1 MKINGNQVTTRHER
15 PTVLGPTALLLYF
28 INDGQY
34 TDPASI
40 SGVSIFAAS
49 DNQSPSS
56 VINSD
61 GQILQSVTG
70 SVLMHFCNP
79 NSDVTSSDF
88 DPTNYNANADSSGIY
103 KLDTGK
109 FACVLNQGSVLPTG
123 LFNLSSATAVSAGGG
138 TEISN
143 RVSSTGDYI
152 DVWTVKRVA
161 GSDLDTII
169 NEFTLTEDRFFGV
182 TEPLLFRVA
191 TRLEN
196 NHVVLGSKV
205 DLKFTNEFT
214 LENANIDRSIVNLF
228 KQSLVTDPM
237 IEIYKKNQDR
247 NLGARIEVSG
257 YSDTSGYVDTTSEN
271 TVVFTLDTEALKTH
285 PKLLDGTL
293 GSMTGTYVARLKF
306 NALNQTIVSN
316 DMAFII
322 R

>member
-1 MKINGNQVTTRHER
+1 MKINGNQVVTRHER

-34 TDPASI
+34 TDPYEI
-40 SGVSIFAAS
+40 SGVSIFKAS
-49 DNQSPSS
+49 DNQFPSS
-56 VINSD
+56 VITSD
-61 GQILQSVTG
+61 GEVDLAAS
-70 SVLMHFCNP
+70 SKVLMQF
-79 NSDVTSSDF
+79 STSSSLTSDQAAF
-88 DPTNYNANADSSGIY
+88 DPSNYRPTTHGSEASGIY
-103 KLDTGK
+103 KLDVGK
-109 FACVLNQGSVLPTG
+109 YACVLNQNSVTPSG
-123 LFNLSSATAVSAGGG
+123 VFNLSGAS
-138 TEISN
+138 IIPN
-143 RVSSTGDYI
+143 RVSSTGDYL

-161 GSDLDTII
+161 GSNLDTII

-196 NHVVLGSKV
+196 NNIVLGSKV

-237 IEIYKKNQDR
+237 LEIIKKNQDR
-247 NLGARIEVSG
+247 NLPARVEVSG
-257 YSDTSGYVDTTSEN
+257 YSDTSGSVDTTSED
-271 TVVFTLDTEALKTH
+271 TVVFTFDTEALKTH
-285 PKLLDGTL
+285 PRLLDGTL
-293 GSMTGTYVARLKF
+293 GSMTGTYVVRLKF

-316 DMAFII
+316 DMAFIV

>member
-1 MKINGNQVTTRHER
+1 MKINNNQVTTRHER
-15 PTVLGPTALLLYF
+15 PTVLGPTALILYF

-34 TDPASI
+34 ADPYEI

-56 VINSD
+56 VISSD
-61 GQILQSVTG
+61 GEILPSVTG
-70 SVLMHFCNP
+70 SVLMHFS
-79 NSDVTSSDF
+79 NSAALTTDSSF
-88 DPTNYNANADSSGIY
+88 DASNYNVSDASGIY
-103 KLDTGK
+103 KLSTGK
-109 FACVLNQGSVLPTG
+109 YAVVLNDVQDTPYSV
-123 LFNLSSATAVSAGGG
+123 FNLSGDTN
-138 TEISN
+138 ISN
-143 RVSSTGDYI
+143 RVSATGDYI
-152 DVWTVKRVA
+152 DVWTLKRNT

-196 NHVVLGSKV
+196 NYLVLGSKV

-247 NLGARIEVSG
+247 NLDARVEVSG
-257 YSDTSGYVDTTSEN
+257 YAATSGLMDVTSEN
-271 TVVFTLDTEALKTH
+271 TVIFTFDTEALKTH
-285 PKLLDGTL
+285 PRLLDGTL

>member
-1 MKINGNQVTTRHER
+1 MKINGNEVTTRHER
-15 PTVLGPTALLLYF
+15 PTVLGPTALIMYF

-34 TDPASI
+34 VDPHSI
-40 SGVSIFAAS
+40 SAVSVFAAS

-56 VINSD
+56 VITSD
-61 GQILQSVTG
+61 GEIKTSVTG
-70 SVLMHFCNP
+70 SVLMNFS
-79 NSDVTSSDF
+79 NSASLTSDSVF
-88 DPTNYNANADSSGIY
+88 DASNYGADADSSGIY

-109 FACVLNQGSVLPTG
+109 YACVLDTNSVVPFG
-123 LFNLSSATAVSAGGG
+123 VFNLSGDTVIA
-138 TEISN
+138 N

-152 DVWTVKRVA
+152 DVWSVKRVA

-169 NEFTLTEDRFFGV
+169 NDFTLTEDRFFGV

-196 NHVVLGSKV
+196 NFLVLGSKV

-214 LENANIDRSIVNLF
+214 LENANIDSSITNLF
-228 KQSLVTDPM
+228 KQSLVTQPM
-237 IEIYKKNQDR
+237 LEIYKKNQDR
-247 NLGARIEVSG
+247 NLDARVEVSG
-257 YSDTSGYVDTTSEN
+257 YSATSGVMDTTSEN
-271 TVVFTLDTEALKTH
+271 TIIFNFDTEALKTH

>member
-15 PTVLGPTALLLYF
+15 PTVLGPTALILYF

-34 TDPASI
+34 ADPYEI
-40 SGVSIFAAS
+40 SGVSVFAAS

-61 GQILQSVTG
+61 GEIKSDVTG
-70 SVLMHFCNP
+70 SVLMHFSNP
-79 NSDVTSSDF
+79 SAITSHSSF
-88 DPTNYNANADSSGIY
+88 DASNYNVQDASGIY
-103 KLDTGK
+103 KLSTGK
-109 FACVLNQGSVLPTG
+109 YAVVLNDVNDTPSGV
-123 LFNLSSATAVSAGGG
+123 FNLSGDTTILNGVSA
-138 TEISN
+138 
-143 RVSSTGDYI
+143 TGDYI
-152 DVWTVKRVA
+152 DVWTLKRNA

-196 NHVVLGSKV
+196 NHLVLGSKV

-237 IEIYKKNQDR
+237 LEIYKKNQDR
-247 NLGARIEVSG
+247 NLEARVEVSG
-257 YSDTSGYVDTTSEN
+257 YAATSGLMDTTSEN
-271 TVVFTLDTEALKTH
+271 TVIFTFDTEALKTH
-285 PKLLDGTL
+285 PSLLDGTL

-306 NALNQTIVSN
+306 DALNQTIVSN

>member
-1 MKINGNQVTTRHER
+1 MKINGNQVTTRYER

-34 TDPASI
+34 ADPYEI

-61 GQILQSVTG
+61 GEIKSDTSG
-70 SVLMHFCNP
+70 SILMHFSNP
-79 NSDVTSSDF
+79 SANTSHSSF
-88 DPTNYNANADSSGIY
+88 DASNYNVQEASGIY
-103 KLDTGK
+103 KLSTGK
-109 FACVLNQGSVLPTG
+109 YAVVLNDVQDTPYGV
-123 LFNLSSATAVSAGGG
+123 FNLSGDT
-138 TEISN
+138 TISN
-143 RVSSTGDYI
+143 RVSATGDYI
-152 DVWTVKRVA
+152 DVWTLKRNT

-196 NHVVLGSKV
+196 SYLVLGSKV

-237 IEIYKKNQDR
+237 LEIYKKNQDR
-247 NLGARIEVSG
+247 NLDARVEVSG
-257 YSDTSGYVDTTSEN
+257 YAATSGLMDTTSEN
-271 TVVFTLDTEALKTH
+271 TVIFTFDTEALKTH
-285 PKLLDGTL
+285 PSLLDGTL

-306 NALNQTIVSN
+306 TALNQTIVSN

>member
-1 MKINGNQVTTRHER
+1 MKINGNEVTTRHER
-15 PTVLGPTALLLYF
+15 PTVLGPTALILYF

-34 TDPASI
+34 TDPHAI
-40 SGVSIFAAS
+40 SGVTIFADS

-56 VINSD
+56 VVRAD
-61 GQILQSVTG
+61 GQIKNFSSV
-70 SVLMHFCNP
+70 SSQVLMHFS
-79 NSDVTSSDF
+79 NSAALTTDSAF
-88 DPTNYNANADSSGIY
+88 DASNYNANADSSGIY
-103 KLDTGK
+103 KLTTGK
-109 FACVLNQGSVLPTG
+109 FACVLNQASILPSG
-123 LFNLSSATAVSAGGG
+123 VFNLSGDTTVL
-138 TEISN
+138 N
-143 RVSSTGDYI
+143 KVSSTGDYI

-196 NHVVLGSKV
+196 NYLVLGSKT

-237 IEIYKKNQDR
+237 LEIYKKNQDR
-247 NLGARIEVSG
+247 NLDARVEVSG
-257 YSDTSGYVDTTSEN
+257 YSATSGLMDTTSEN
-271 TVVFTLDTEALKTH
+271 TVIFTFDTEALKTH

-306 NALNQTIVSN
+306 TALNQTIVSN

>member
-1 MKINGNQVTTRHER
+1 MKINGYKVTTRHER
-15 PTVLGPTALLLYF
+15 PTVLGPTALLMYF

-34 TDPASI
+34 ADPYAI

-61 GQILQSVTG
+61 GEIKSSVTG
-70 SVLMHFCNP
+70 SVLMHFSNEDTATTSIDYNP
-79 NSDVTSSDF
+79 SNVDGD
-88 DPTNYNANADSSGIY
+88 YNRIQDASGIY
-103 KLDTGK
+103 RLAEGK
-109 FACVLNQGSVLPTG
+109 YACILNQVSLLPSG
-123 LFNLSSATAVSAGGG
+123 VFNLSGNT
-138 TEISN
+138 TILN
-143 RVSSTGDYI
+143 RVDSTGDYI
-152 DVWTVKRVA
+152 DVWTVKRSSD

-214 LENANIDRSIVNLF
+214 LENANVDRSIINLF

-237 IEIYKKNQDR
+237 IEIFKKNQDR
-247 NLGARIEVSG
+247 NLPARVEVSG
-257 YSDTSGYVDTTSEN
+257 YSDTSALMDTTSEN
-271 TVVFTLDTEALKTH
+271 TVIFTLDTESLKTH
-285 PKLLDGTL
+285 PRILDGTL

-306 NALNQTIVSN
+306 TALNQTVVSN

>member
-1 MKINGNQVTTRHER
+1 VQD
-15 PTVLGPTALLLYF
+15 A
-28 INDGQY
+28 
-34 TDPASI
+34 
-40 SGVSIFAAS
+40 
-49 DNQSPSS
+49 
-56 VINSD
+56 
-61 GQILQSVTG
+61 
-70 SVLMHFCNP
+70 
-79 NSDVTSSDF
+79 
-88 DPTNYNANADSSGIY
+88 SGIY
-103 KLDTGK
+103 KLSTGK
-109 FACVLNQGSVLPTG
+109 YAVVLNDVQDTPYSV
-123 LFNLSSATAVSAGGG
+123 FNLSGDTS
-138 TEISN
+138 ISN
-143 RVSSTGDYI
+143 RVSATGDYI
-152 DVWTVKRVA
+152 DVWTLKRNT

-196 NHVVLGSKV
+196 NYLVLGSKV

-247 NLGARIEVSG
+247 NLDARVEVSG
-257 YSDTSGYVDTTSEN
+257 YAATSGLMDVTSEN
-271 TVVFTLDTEALKTH
+271 TVIFTFDTEALKTH
-285 PKLLDGTL
+285 PRLLDGTL

>member
-1 MKINGNQVTTRHER
+1 MKINNNQVTTRHER
-15 PTVLGPTALLLYF
+15 PTVLGPTALILYF

-34 TDPASI
+34 TDPEAI

-56 VINSD
+56 VISSD
-61 GQILQSVTG
+61 GEILPSV
-70 SVLMHFCNP
+70 SSNILMHFST
-79 NSDVTSSDF
+79 SDSNTTSVSF
-88 DPTNYNANADSSGIY
+88 DPSNYTVSDASGIY
-103 KLDTGK
+103 KLSTGK
-109 FACVLNQGSVLPTG
+109 YAVVLTTPDQTPSG
-123 LFNLSSATAVSAGGG
+123 LFNLST
-138 TEISN
+138 TPYSN
-143 RVSSTGDYI
+143 SIPIENTLEKTGDYI
-152 DVWTVKRVA
+152 DVWTVLRTA
-161 GSDLDTII
+161 GSDVDTII
-169 NEFTLTEDRFFGV
+169 NEFTLSEDRFFGV

-196 NHVVLGSKV
+196 NHIVLGSKV

-247 NLGARIEVSG
+247 NLDARVEVSG
-257 YSDTSGYVDTTSEN
+257 YSATSGLVDTTSEN
-271 TVVFTLDTEALKTH
+271 TVIFTFDTEELKTH
-285 PKLLDGTL
+285 PKLVDGTL

>member
-1 MKINGNQVTTRHER
+1 MKINGNQVTTRYER

-34 TDPASI
+34 ADPYEI

-61 GQILQSVTG
+61 GEIKSDTSG
-70 SVLMHFCNP
+70 SILMHFSNP
-79 NSDVTSSDF
+79 SANTSHSSF
-88 DPTNYNANADSSGIY
+88 DASNYNVQEASGIY
-103 KLDTGK
+103 KLSTGK
-109 FACVLNQGSVLPTG
+109 YAVVLNDVQDTPSGV
-123 LFNLSSATAVSAGGG
+123 FNLSADT
-138 TEISN
+138 TILN
-143 RVSSTGDYI
+143 RVSATGDYI
-152 DVWTVKRVA
+152 DVWTLKRNT

-196 NHVVLGSKV
+196 SYLVLGSKV

-237 IEIYKKNQDR
+237 LEIYKKNQDR
-247 NLGARIEVSG
+247 NLDARVEVSG
-257 YSDTSGYVDTTSEN
+257 YAATSGLMDTTSEN
-271 TVVFTLDTEALKTH
+271 TVIFTFDTEALKTH
-285 PKLLDGTL
+285 PSLLDGTL

-306 NALNQTIVSN
+306 TALNQTIVSN

>member
-15 PTVLGPTALLLYF
+15 PTVLGPTALILYF

-34 TDPASI
+34 VDPHSI

-56 VINSD
+56 VIGSD
-61 GQILQSVTG
+61 GEIKTDVTG
-70 SVLMHFCNP
+70 SVLMHFS
-79 NSDVTSSDF
+79 NSAAITTDSAF
-88 DPTNYNANADSSGIY
+88 DASNYTPGVVGSASGIY
-103 KLDTGK
+103 KLELGK
-109 FACVLNQGSVLPTG
+109 FACILDKPAVIPSGV
-123 LFNLSSATAVSAGGG
+123 FNLSGDTTIANT
-138 TEISN
+138 
-143 RVSSTGDYI
+143 VSSTGDYI

-196 NHVVLGSKV
+196 NFVVLGSKI

-237 IEIYKKNQDR
+237 IEIFKKNQDR
-247 NLGARIEVSG
+247 NLDARVEVSG
-257 YSDTSGYVDTTSEN
+257 YSATSGLVDTTAEN
-271 TVVFTLDTEALKTH
+271 TVIFNLDTEALKTH
-285 PKLLDGTL
+285 PRMLDGTL

-306 NALNQTIVSN
+306 TALNQTIVSN

>member
-1 MKINGNQVTTRHER
+1 MKINNNQVTTRHER
-15 PTVLGPTALLLYF
+15 PTVLGPTALILYF

-34 TDPASI
+34 ADPYEI

-61 GQILQSVTG
+61 GEIKSDVSG
-70 SVLMHFCNP
+70 SVLMHFSNQ
-79 NSDVTSSDF
+79 NSRTNSSSF
-88 DPTNYNANADSSGIY
+88 DASNYTVSDASGIY
-103 KLDTGK
+103 KLSTGK
-109 FACVLNQGSVLPTG
+109 YAVVLNDVQDTPYGV
-123 LFNLSSATAVSAGGG
+123 FNLSGDT
-138 TEISN
+138 TISN
-143 RVSSTGDYI
+143 RVSATGDYI
-152 DVWTVKRVA
+152 DVWTLKRNT

-196 NHVVLGSKV
+196 SYLVLGSKV

-237 IEIYKKNQDR
+237 LEIYKKNQDR
-247 NLGARIEVSG
+247 NLDARVEVSG
-257 YSDTSGYVDTTSEN
+257 YAATSGLMDITSED
-271 TVVFTLDTEALKTH
+271 TVIFTFDTEALKTH

-306 NALNQTIVSN
+306 TALNQTIISN